1 MIHVG
6 HNWELYVFLQSVSLT
21 IQLIPIKLSWYY
33 IQGFTSFL
41 SLLCRRSKN
50 SSEEYNVPIVQQREN
65 EIIVSPI
72 VILRNNS
79 RLESTTNRSNSNST
93 ILPNKNDTKNT
104 TTRINVE
111 AILNT
116 KHSHQLKKGAK
127 VIDSLP
133 GIKNKFG

>member
-1 MIHVG
+1 M
-6 HNWELYVFLQSVSLT
+6 FLQGVSLT
-21 IQLIPIKLSWYY
+21 IQMIIIKLSWYY
-33 IQGFTSFL
+33 IQGYISFL
-41 SLLCRRSKN
+41 SLLCRSSKN

-72 VILRNNS
+72 VIMRNNS

-111 AILNT
+111 AILNIM
-116 KHSHQLKKGAK
+116 HNHQLRRGAR
-127 VIDSLP
+127 IRDSLP

>member
-1 MIHVG
+1 M
-6 HNWELYVFLQSVSLT
+6 FLQSVSLT

-50 SSEEYNVPIVQQREN
+50 SSEEYNVPIAQQREN

-93 ILPNKNDTKNT
+93 ILPNKNETKKT
-104 TTRINVE
+104 TTNINVE
-111 AILNT
+111 AILNI
-116 KHSHQLKKGAK
+116 KHNHQLRRGAR
-127 VIDSLP
+127 IRDSLP

>member
-1 MIHVG
+1 M
-6 HNWELYVFLQSVSLT
+6 
-21 IQLIPIKLSWYY
+21 
-33 IQGFTSFL
+33 
-41 SLLCRRSKN
+41 LCRRSKN

-79 RLESTTNRSNSNST
+79 RLESTTNRSISNST

-111 AILNT
+111 AILNI
-116 KHSHQLKKGAK
+116 KHSYQLKKGAK

>member
-1 MIHVG
+1 M
-6 HNWELYVFLQSVSLT
+6 FLQGVSLT

-33 IQGFTSFL
+33 IQGYTSFL
-41 SLLCRRSKN
+41 SLLCRHSKN
-50 SSEEYNVPIVQQREN
+50 SSEEYNVPIVQQRDN

-72 VILRNNS
+72 AILRNNS

-104 TTRINVE
+104 TARINVE
-111 AILNT
+111 ALLNI
-116 KHSHQLKKGAK
+116 KHNHQLRRGSR
-127 VIDSLP
+127 IRDSLP

>member
-1 MIHVG
+1 M
-6 HNWELYVFLQSVSLT
+6 FLQGVSLT
-21 IQLIPIKLSWYY
+21 IQMIIIKLSWYY

-93 ILPNKNDTKNT
+93 ILPNKNDTKTT

-111 AILNT
+111 AILNI
-116 KHSHQLKKGAK
+116 KHNHQLRRGAR
-127 VIDSLP
+127 IRDSLP